1 MTIDLKFET
10 AINSVL
16 SHEGGYVNDPTDRGG
31 ETKYGI
37 SKRSYPN
44 IDIKNLTLEQAKAI
58 YKRDFWDNQPYKNI
72 NDIELSTKMFDLSV
86 NMGAIQANKLLQ
98 RALRALGQTVVEDG
112 VIGSKSLAA
121 INSVDSSKLLVSLR
135 SEAAGYYRIIAAVK
149 TNQIRFLQG
158 WLTRAY
164 A

>member
-1 MTIDLKFET
+1 MTTDLKFET

-16 SHEGGYVNDPTDRGG
+16 KHEGGYVNDPKDAGG

-44 IDIKNLTLEQAKAI
+44 VDIKNLTLEEAKAI
-58 YKRDFWDNQPYKNI
+58 YKRDFWDNQAYKNI

-86 NMGAIQANKLLQ
+86 NMGATQANKLLQ
-98 RALRALGQTVVEDG
+98 RALRAAGINVIDDG
-112 VIGSKSLAA
+112 IVGVKTLTAV
-121 INSVDSSKLLVSLR
+121 NTVDSSKLLASLR

-149 TNQIRFLQG
+149 TNQVRFLQG

-164 A
+164 G